1 MIISRQDILEV
12 RRMSDCALVV
22 REEFWDQ
29 QLKICAQL
37 RGIKLDGIKLDKEQ
51 IDRMVVVIVD
61 FGKKVC
67 EAIIRLSEILYES
80 FEKARLSVK
89 NTVKDII
96 EALKKFVDEDEC
108 EITFDDDF
116 DTICDKLENRML
128 YLNRQECIR
137 SEQYYKSQFRLA
149 KMNYNIMHHDR
160 RC

>member
-1 MIISRQDILEV
+1 
-12 RRMSDCALVV
+12 MSDCALVV

-29 QLKICAQL
+29 QLRIYSQL
-37 RGIKLDGIKLDKEQ
+37 LGIKLVGKQQ
-51 IDRMVVVIVD
+51 IDRMVAIIVD
-61 FGKKVC
+61 FVEKVD

-89 NTVKDII
+89 DTVKDTI
-96 EALKKFVDEDEC
+96 EALKKFVDEC
-108 EITFDDDF
+108 GITFDDDF

-128 YLNRQECIR
+128 YLNRQEHIR

-149 KMNYNIMHHDR
+149 KMNYNILHHDR

>member
-29 QLKICAQL
+29 QLRIYSQL
-37 RGIKLDGIKLDKEQ
+37 LGIKLDKQQ
-51 IDRMVVVIVD
+51 IDRVAVVIVD
-61 FGKKVC
+61 FAEKVGEAIS

-80 FEKARLSVK
+80 FEKAWLSVK
-89 NTVKDII
+89 DTVKDTI
-96 EALKKFVDEDEC
+96 EALKKFVNEC
-108 EITFDDDF
+108 DITFDDDF

-128 YLNRQECIR
+128 YLNRQEYIR

-149 KMNYNIMHHDR
+149 KMNYSIMYHDR

>member
-1 MIISRQDILEV
+1 
-12 RRMSDCALVV
+12 MSDCALVV
-22 REEFWDQ
+22 REEFWEQ
-29 QLKICAQL
+29 QLKVYAQL
-37 RGIKLDGIKLDKEQ
+37 RGIKLDKQQ
-51 IDRMVVVIVD
+51 IDRVIAVIVD
-61 FGKKVC
+61 FADKVG

-80 FEKARLSVK
+80 FEKAWLSVK
-89 NTVKDII
+89 DTMKDTIK
-96 EALKKFVDEDEC
+96 ALKKFVDEC

-137 SEQYYKSQFRLA
+137 NERYYKSQFRLA

>member
-1 MIISRQDILEV
+1 
-12 RRMSDCALVV
+12 MSDCALVV

-29 QLKICAQL
+29 QLKIYAQL
-37 RGIKLDGIKLDKEQ
+37 RGVKLDKEQ

-61 FGKKVC
+61 FGKKVG

-80 FEKARLSVK
+80 LEKAWLSVK
-89 NTVKDII
+89 NSVKDTI
-96 EALKKFVDEDEC
+96 EALKKFVDEC

-128 YLNRQECIR
+128 YLNRQKYIR
-137 SEQYYKSQFRLA
+137 SEQYYKLQFRLA
-149 KMNYNIMHHDR
+149 KMNYNILHHDR

>member
-1 MIISRQDILEV
+1 MIISRQGILEV

-22 REEFWDQ
+22 REEFWEQ
-29 QLKICAQL
+29 QIKIYTQL
-37 RGIKLDGIKLDKEQ
+37 RGIKQYKKQ
-51 IDRMVVVIVD
+51 IDRVVVIIVD
-61 FGKKVC
+61 FGEKVG

-80 FEKARLSVK
+80 FEKVWTYVKDSVK
-89 NTVKDII
+89 DTI
-96 EALKKFVDEDEC
+96 EALKKFVDEC

-128 YLNRQECIR
+128 YLNRRECIR
-137 SEQYYKSQFRLA
+137 NEQYYKSQFRLA

>member
-1 MIISRQDILEV
+1 MIILKQDILEA
-12 RRMSDCALVV
+12 RRMGDYALVV

-29 QLKICAQL
+29 QVRIYSQL
-37 RGIKLDGIKLDKEQ
+37 RGIKLDKQQ
-51 IDRMVVVIVD
+51 IERMVVVIVD
-61 FGKKVC
+61 FGKKVG

-80 FEKARLSVK
+80 FEKAWLSVK
-89 NTVKDII
+89 DSVKGTI
-96 EALKKFVDEDEC
+96 EALKKFVDEC

-137 SEQYYKSQFRLA
+137 NEWYYKSQFRLA
-149 KMNYNIMHHDR
+149 KMNYNIMYHDR

>member
-1 MIISRQDILEV
+1 MGDY
-12 RRMSDCALVV
+12 ALVV
-22 REEFWDQ
+22 REDFWEQ
-29 QLKICAQL
+29 QLRIYSQL
-37 RGIKLDGIKLDKEQ
+37 RGIKLGKQQ

-61 FGKKVC
+61 FAEKVG

-80 FEKARLSVK
+80 FEKAWLYVK
-89 NTVKDII
+89 DTVKDTIK
-96 EALKKFVDEDEC
+96 ALKKFVDEC

-137 SEQYYKSQFRLA
+137 NEQYYKSQFRLV

>member
-1 MIISRQDILEV
+1 MGDY
-12 RRMSDCALVV
+12 ALVV
-22 REEFWDQ
+22 REEFWEQ
-29 QLKICAQL
+29 QLKVYVQL
-37 RGIKLDGIKLDKEQ
+37 RGIKLDKQQ
-51 IDRMVVVIVD
+51 IDRVIAVIVD
-61 FGKKVC
+61 FADKVG

-80 FEKARLSVK
+80 FEKAWLSVK
-89 NTVKDII
+89 DTMKDTIK
-96 EALKKFVDEDEC
+96 ALKKFVDEC
-108 EITFDDDF
+108 EITFYDDF

>member
-1 MIISRQDILEV
+1 MSMIILKQDILEV

-29 QLKICAQL
+29 QLKIYAQL
-37 RGIKLDGIKLDKEQ
+37 RGIKLDKEQ
-51 IDRMVVVIVD
+51 IERMVVIIVD
-61 FGKKVC
+61 FGKKVG

-80 FEKARLSVK
+80 FENAWLSVK
-89 NTVKDII
+89 DTVKDTI
-96 EALKKFVDEDEC
+96 EALKKFVDEC

-128 YLNRQECIR
+128 YLNRQQCIR
-137 SEQYYKSQFRLA
+137 NEQYYKLQFRLA
-149 KMNYNIMHHDR
+149 KMNYNILHHDR

>member
-1 MIISRQDILEV
+1 
-12 RRMSDCALVV
+12 MSDCALVV
-22 REEFWDQ
+22 REEFWEQ
-29 QLKICAQL
+29 QLKVYAQL
-37 RGIKLDGIKLDKEQ
+37 RGIKLDKQQ

-61 FGKKVC
+61 FGKKVG

-80 FEKARLSVK
+80 FEKAWLSVK
-89 NTVKDII
+89 DTVKDTI
-96 EALKKFVDEDEC
+96 EALKKFVDDC

-137 SEQYYKSQFRLA
+137 NERYYKLQFRLA
-149 KMNYNIMHHDR
+149 KMNYNILHHDR

>member
-1 MIISRQDILEV
+1 MSMIISRQDILEA
-12 RRMSDCALVV
+12 RKMSDCALVV

-29 QLKICAQL
+29 QLKVYAQL
-37 RGIKLDGIKLDKEQ
+37 RGIKLDKEQ

-67 EAIIRLSEILYES
+67 EAIIRLSEILILYES
-80 FEKARLSVK
+80 FEKAWLSVK
-89 NTVKDII
+89 DTVKDTI
-96 EALKKFVDEDEC
+96 EALKKLVDEC

-128 YLNRQECIR
+128 YLNRQEYIR

-149 KMNYNIMHHDR
+149 KMNYNILHHDR